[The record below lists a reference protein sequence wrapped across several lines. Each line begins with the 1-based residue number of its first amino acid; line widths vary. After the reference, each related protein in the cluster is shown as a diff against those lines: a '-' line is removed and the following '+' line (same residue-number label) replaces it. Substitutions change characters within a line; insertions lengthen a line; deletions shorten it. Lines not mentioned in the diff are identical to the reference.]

1 MNQGWL
7 VIRSR
12 CLGISFR
19 VDRRVPVVLLALAI
33 VTLAAMVVS
42 IGQGEYPIPPLEV
55 VKTILGWD
63 NPDYAF
69 IINTLR
75 LPRTLVAFLVGVGLA
90 ISGTILQGL
99 TRNPL
104 ADPSI
109 IGFTAGAS
117 LAAVSLIVLLPSAPM
132 YLLPWSAFGGAVVVA
147 LLIYLLAWDRGS
159 SPIRLILI
167 GIGLEAVASAF
178 TDLMVAFGEI
188 NSVSQASVW
197 LAGSVY
203 GRSWEHVAAI
213 LPWLIVL
220 VPLALMLAQQLNILN
235 LGDDVARGLGSAVE
249 WQRGLLLLTS
259 VALAG
264 VAVAT
269 AGTIAFVGLIAP
281 HLGRML
287 VGSSHEGLMP
297 TAAMMG
303 GAIVVL
309 ADLVGRSLFA
319 PIELPCGII
328 TTAVGAPYFLYLLY
342 RNRHGR
348 SC

>member
-7 VIRSR
+7 VIRSLR
-12 CLGISFR
+12 LGISFR
-19 VDRRVPVVLLALAI
+19 LDRRVPAVLLALAI
-33 VTLAAMVVS
+33 FTLAAMVVS
-42 IGQGEYPIPPLEV
+42 VGQGEYPIPPLEV
-55 VKTILGWD
+55 VKTILGWETS
-63 NPDYAF
+63 NPDYPF

-90 ISGTILQGL
+90 LSGTILQGL

-104 ADPSI
+104 AEPGI
-109 IGFTAGAS
+109 LGFNAGAS

-147 LLIYLLAWDRGS
+147 LVIYLLAWDQGS

-167 GIGLEAVASAF
+167 GIGLEATARAL
-178 TDLMVAFGEI
+178 TNLMVTFGEI
-188 NSVSQASVW
+188 NSVSQALVW

-213 LPWLIVL
+213 LPWLVIL
-220 VPLALMLAQQLNILN
+220 VSLALMLAQQLNVLS
-235 LGDDVARGLGSAVE
+235 LGDDVAKGLGSAVE

-264 VAVAT
+264 AAVAT
-269 AGTIAFVGLIAP
+269 AGTITFVGLIAP

-287 VGSSHEGLMP
+287 VGSSHQGLMP
-297 TAAMMG
+297 TAAVMG
-303 GAIVVL
+303 GAIVVI

-319 PIELPCGII
+319 PIELPCGVI
-328 TTAVGAPYFLYLLY
+328 TAAVGAPYFFYLLY
-342 RNRHGR
+342 RNRNA
-348 SC
+348 

>member
-1 MNQGWL
+1 MNKDWL
-7 VIRSR
+7 VIRSHR
-12 CLGISFR
+12 LGISFR
-19 VDRRVPVVLLALAI
+19 LGRRVPAVLLALVL

-42 IGQGEYPIPPLEV
+42 VGQGEYPIPPLEV
-55 VKTILGWD
+55 VKTILGWETS
-63 NPDYAF
+63 NPDYPF

-90 ISGTILQGL
+90 LSGTILQGL

-104 ADPSI
+104 AEPGI
-109 IGFTAGAS
+109 LGFNAGAS
-117 LAAVSLIVLLPSAPM
+117 LAAVSLIVLLPSAPI

-159 SPIRLILI
+159 SPIQLILI
-167 GIGLEAVASAF
+167 GIGLEATARAL
-178 TDLMVAFGEI
+178 TDLMLTFGEI
-188 NSVSQASVW
+188 NSVSQALVW

-213 LPWLIVL
+213 LPWLIIL

-235 LGDDVARGLGSAVE
+235 LGDDVAKGLGSAVE

-264 VAVAT
+264 AAVAT
-269 AGTIAFVGLIAP
+269 AGTITFVGLIAP

-287 VGSSHEGLMP
+287 VGSAHEGLMP
-297 TAAMMG
+297 TAAVMG
-303 GAIVVL
+303 GAIVVI

-319 PIELPCGII
+319 PIELPCGVI
-328 TTAVGAPYFLYLLY
+328 TAAVGAPYFLYLLY
-342 RNRHGR
+342 RTRNA
-348 SC
+348 

>member
-7 VIRSR
+7 VIRSLR
-12 CLGISFR
+12 LGISFR
-19 VDRRVPVVLLALAI
+19 LDRRVPGVLLALVL

-42 IGQGEYPIPPLEV
+42 VGQGEYPIPPLEV
-55 VKTILGWD
+55 VKTILGWETS
-63 NPDYAF
+63 NRDYPF

-90 ISGTILQGL
+90 LSGTILQGL

-104 ADPSI
+104 AEPGI
-109 IGFTAGAS
+109 IGFNAGAS
-117 LAAVSLIVLLPSAPM
+117 LAAVSLIVLLPSAPI
-132 YLLPWSAFGGAVVVA
+132 YLLPWSAFGGAFVVA

-159 SPIRLILI
+159 SPTRLIAI
-167 GIGLEAVASAF
+167 GIGLAAIA
-178 TDLMVAFGEI
+178 TALTNLMVTFGEI
-188 NSVSQASVW
+188 NSVSQALVW

-213 LPWLIVL
+213 LPWLIIL

-269 AGTIAFVGLIAP
+269 AGTITFVGLIAP

-287 VGSSHEGLMP
+287 VGSSHEGLIP
-297 TAAMMG
+297 TAAVMG
-303 GAIVVL
+303 GAIVVI

-319 PIELPCGII
+319 PIELPCGVI
-328 TTAVGAPYFLYLLY
+328 TAAVGAPYFFYLLY
-342 RNRHGR
+342 RNRNA
-348 SC
+348 

>member
-1 MNQGWL
+1 MNKGWL

-12 CLGISFR
+12 RLGVSFR
-19 VDRRVPVVLLALAI
+19 FERRVPAVLLALVL

-42 IGQGEYPIPPLEV
+42 VGQGEYPIPPLEV
-55 VKTILGWD
+55 VKTILGWETSS
-63 NPDYAF
+63 PDYPF
-69 IINTLR
+69 VINMLR

-90 ISGTILQGL
+90 ISGTILQGI

-109 IGFTAGAS
+109 IGFNAGAS
-117 LAAVSLIVLLPSAPM
+117 LAAVSLIVLLPSAPI

-147 LLIYLLAWDRGS
+147 LLIYLLAWNQGS
-159 SPIRLILI
+159 SSIRLILV
-167 GIGLEAVASAF
+167 GIGLAAIA
-178 TDLMVAFGEI
+178 TALTNLTIAFGEI
-188 NSVSQASVW
+188 NSVSQALVW

-220 VPLALMLAQQLNILN
+220 VPLALMLAPQLNILN
-235 LGDDVARGLGSAVE
+235 LGDDVAKGLGSAVE
-249 WQRGLLLLTS
+249 RQRCLLLLIS

-264 VAVAT
+264 AAVAT

-287 VGSSHEGLMP
+287 VGPTHEGSIP
-297 TAAMMG
+297 TAAVMG

-309 ADLVGRSLFA
+309 ADLAGRTAFA

-328 TTAVGAPYFLYLLY
+328 TAAVGAPYFLYLLY
-342 RNRHGR
+342 RNRNA
-348 SC
+348 

>member
-1 MNQGWL
+1 MNKGWL
-7 VIRSR
+7 VITSPH
-12 CLGISFR
+12 LGVSFR
-19 VDRRVPVVLLALAI
+19 LNRRVPAVLLALVV
-33 VTLAAMVVS
+33 VTLAAMVAS

-63 NPDYAF
+63 SNRDYSF

-75 LPRTLVAFLVGVGLA
+75 LPRTLVAFMVGVGLA

-109 IGFTAGAS
+109 IGINAGAS
-117 LAAVSLIVLLPSAPM
+117 LAVVSLIVLFPSAPM

-147 LLIYLLAWDRGS
+147 ASIYLLTWNQGS
-159 SPIRLILI
+159 SPIQLILV
-167 GIGLEAVASAF
+167 GIGLAAIA
-178 TDLMVAFGEI
+178 TALTNLAIAFGEI
-188 NSVSQASVW
+188 SSVSQALVW

-203 GRSWEHVAAI
+203 GCSWEHVATI

-220 VPLALMLAQQLNILN
+220 TALALILAPQLNILN

-249 WQRGLLLLTS
+249 WQRGLLLLIS

-264 VAVAT
+264 AAVAT

-287 VGSSHEGLMP
+287 VGPTHEGAIP
-297 TAAMMG
+297 TAALMG

-309 ADLVGRSLFA
+309 ADLAGRTAFA

-328 TTAVGAPYFLYLLY
+328 TAVVGAPYFLYLLY
-342 RNRHGR
+342 RNRNA
-348 SC
+348 

>member
-1 MNQGWL
+1 MNKSWL

-12 CLGISFR
+12 RLGISFR
-19 VDRRVPVVLLALAI
+19 IERRVPAVLLALAI
-33 VTLAAMVVS
+33 FTLAAMIVS
-42 IGQGEYPIPPLEV
+42 VGQGEYSILPLEV
-55 VKTILGWD
+55 VKTILGWETS
-63 NPDYAF
+63 NPDYVF

-75 LPRTLVAFLVGVGLA
+75 LPRTVVAFLVGVGLA
-90 ISGTILQGL
+90 LSGTILQGL

-104 ADPSI
+104 ADPGI
-109 IGFTAGAS
+109 IGLNAGAS
-117 LAAVSLIVLLPSAPM
+117 LAAVSLIVLLPSAPI

-159 SPIRLILI
+159 SPIRLILV
-167 GIGLEAVASAF
+167 GIGLAAIA
-178 TDLMVAFGEI
+178 TALTNLMVTFGEI
-188 NSVSQASVW
+188 NSVSQALVW

-213 LPWLIVL
+213 LPWLVVL

-235 LGDDVARGLGSAVE
+235 LGDDVARGLGSRVE
-249 WQRGLLLLTS
+249 QQRGLLLLTS

-269 AGTIAFVGLIAP
+269 AGTITFVGLIAP

-287 VGSSHEGLMP
+287 IGSSHQGLMP
-297 TAAMMG
+297 TAAIMG

-328 TTAVGAPYFLYLLY
+328 TAAVGAPYFLYLLY
-342 RNRHGR
+342 RNRNT
-348 SC
+348 